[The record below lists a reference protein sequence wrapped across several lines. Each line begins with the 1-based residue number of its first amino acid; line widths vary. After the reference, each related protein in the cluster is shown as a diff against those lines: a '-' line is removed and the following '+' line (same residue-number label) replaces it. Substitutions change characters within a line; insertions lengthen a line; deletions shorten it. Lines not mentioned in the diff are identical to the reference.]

1 MTPATCP
8 VLIADD
14 DPFVRLGLSSM
25 LEDVGIHCKSAD
37 GMGAAITLV
46 RSGFRPVLL
55 MTDQRMDDGTG
66 SDLAHAL
73 LPVLPGLKIL
83 LVSGDELAKDG
94 IPDDWHF
101 LAKPFLAQELYDKIA
116 EILPGLD
123 FDA

>member
-25 LEDVGIHCKSAD
+25 LQDVGITCKSAD

-46 RSGFRPVLL
+46 RGGFRPALL
-55 MTDQRMDDGTG
+55 MTDQRMNDGTG

-73 LPVLPGLKIL
+73 RPVLPDLKIL
-83 LVSGDELAKDG
+83 LVSGDELVRDG
-94 IPDDWHF
+94 IPDDWYF
-101 LAKPFLAQELYDKIA
+101 LGKPFLAQELYDKIS

-123 FDA
+123 FGA